1 VYCSGE
7 ALPDDHGYKNSYEY
21 EPRPPKAPDPLID
34 RRLFSICLKA
44 CGPQCPWALLPS
56 CLHKCRF
63 LPYNSHIWKRIPRK
77 ESAFS
82 VDQSRSGDV
91 AFGLEAEYSWSLIVL
106 LMYLLMVWF
115 LLFGFWVYWLRNH
128 PNDLQNASV
137 PTVLL
142 LTFVNVY
149 WQISGKRMRVS

>member
-7 ALPDDHGYKNSYEY
+7 ALPDDHGYTNSYDY
-21 EPRPPKAPDPLID
+21 EPRPPRAKNPLID

-56 CLHKCRF
+56 CLHKCRS

-91 AFGLEAEYSWSLIVL
+91 AFGLEADYSLSFAILFMYHVTVL
-106 LMYLLMVWF
+106 F
-115 LLFGFWVYWLRNH
+115 PAFSFWIYWLRNH

-137 PTVLL
+137 PAFTLL
-142 LTFVNVY
+142 GIIGACWGLF
-149 WQISGKRMRVS
+149 GKRGRIA